1 MNEPPIRVVLADDH
15 AIVREGTAELLE
27 RAGLHVV
34 GQAANG
40 EDAVRLVEELHP
52 DVLVIDLV
60 MPGVDG
66 LEAIRRVR
74 RLVPTPAVLALTAHE
89 DDPYVLAALEA
100 GVNGYLTKAARG
112 RKVVDAVRTVAGGGS
127 VFAPSVAS
135 RVLRRAVGHDGGPLE
150 ERLTDRERAV
160 LAAAARG
167 LGNKQI
173 AAELAI
179 SPRTVQTHLTHVFGK
194 LGVSSRT
201 EAVLRALKE
210 GWVSVS

>member
-1 MNEPPIRVVLADDH
+1 MSEAPIRVVLADDH

-27 RAGLHVV
+27 RAGLLVV
-34 GQAANG
+34 GQAADG
-40 EDAVRLVEELHP
+40 AEAVRLVAKLQP
-52 DVLVIDLV
+52 DVLVIDLA

-66 LEAIRRVR
+66 LEAIRRVKGQA
-74 RLVPTPAVLALTAHE
+74 PHTAVLALTAHE
-89 DDPYVLAALEA
+89 DDAYVLAALEA

-112 RKVVDAVRTVAGGGS
+112 REVVDAVRAVAGGGS
-127 VFAPSVAS
+127 VFSPSVAS
-135 RVLRRAVGHDGGPLE
+135 RVYRRALGHESGPE
-150 ERLTDRERAV
+150 QERLTDREQAV

-167 LGNKQI
+167 LSNKQI

-179 SPRTVQTHLTHVFGK
+179 SPRTVQTHLTRVFGK